1 MLRQAALKQQWRY
14 KMRNFGVLSAFQ
26 PSLLPVSIKIALL
39 GAGRVAAQLAPALAR
54 AGHRVVAVWSRQAAT
69 AQAVAGPLGAVA
81 LHGPAPDL
89 RLAPAADL
97 YLLAVPDDAAAQ
109 VLAAAQWPAG
119 ALVAHT
125 SGALPL
131 AVFATQP
138 AVRGGVFY
146 PLQTFSP
153 GRAIEWPQLPLCLEA
168 ADAAGLAVLRQV
180 AASLSQRVLLVATA
194 QRQQL
199 HVAAVFASN
208 FTNHLLGLADA
219 LLAEAHLPADLL
231 NPLVRETVDKALHNP
246 PFRVQTGPAIRHD
259 AATIATHT
267 AALAAHPRWQ
277 ALYAQLTASIQATAP
292 APGAKED

>member
-1 MLRQAALKQQWRY
+1 M
-14 KMRNFGVLSAFQ
+14 
-26 PSLLPVSIKIALL
+26 PVSFKIALL

-54 AGHRVVAVWSRQAAT
+54 AGHRVVAVWSRQAAS
-69 AQAVAGPLGAVA
+69 ARAVADPLGAAA

-89 RLAPAADL
+89 RRAPAADL
-97 YLLAVPDDAAAQ
+97 YLLAVPDDAAAA

-131 AVFATQP
+131 AVFAARP
-138 AVRGGVFY
+138 EVRGAVFY

-153 GRAIEWPQLPLCLEA
+153 GRAIDWPQVPLCLEA
-168 ADAAGLAVLRQV
+168 ADADGLAVLQQV
-180 AASLSQRVLLVATA
+180 AASLSQRVLLVASVP
-194 QRQQL
+194 RRQL

-219 LLAEAHLPADLL
+219 LLTEAQLPADLL
-231 NPLVRETVDKALHNP
+231 TPLVRETVDKALRNP
-246 PFRVQTGPAIRHD
+246 PFQVQTGPAIRHD

-277 ALYAQLTASIQATAP
+277 ALYTQLTASIQASAA
-292 APGAKED
+292 APGPGPAEPG